1 MSITYTAARNPK
13 WSNSEKTVIDIEVNF
28 DHMPETWVHFTA
40 VASGDLPHTHDIYA
54 RAVAGDFGSIAD
66 YDGD

>member
-28 DHMPETWVHFTA
+28 DHMPETWVDFTA
-40 VASGDLPHTHDIYA
+40 VASGDLPHTHEIYA
-54 RAVAGDFGSIAD
+54 KAVAGDFGSIAD